1 MHGVECEYLMDFRF
15 PVCFFVPLWHPKVHC
30 NCTTLPS
37 VIERRI
43 SRRRNN
49 MEHALFLDKP
59 VRSNPRSRV
68 QVLAV
73 SVLPS
78 PPCEIT
84 SPTPD
89 TPSWSTNVHDSDGQL
104 TSTIDKSTTEHMA
117 IIASMTRPQ
126 WRMDADLVVNSAS
139 PDRTPQ
145 ESSVTPGP
153 PQQRRGK
160 ATKAACS
167 TCRKRKSKV

>member
-1 MHGVECEYLMDFRF
+1 
-15 PVCFFVPLWHPKVHC
+15 
-30 NCTTLPS
+30 
-37 VIERRI
+37 
-43 SRRRNN
+43 

-59 VRSNPRSRV
+59 VRSNPRRRA
-68 QVLAV
+68 QALAV
-73 SVLPS
+73 SMLPS
-78 PPCEIT
+78 PPCEIA
-84 SPTPD
+84 SPAPEI
-89 TPSWSTNVHDSDGQL
+89 PSRSIFTHDSDLQL
-104 TSTIDKSTTEHMA
+104 TSTTEKSTTEHMA

-126 WRMDADLVVNSAS
+126 WRTDADLVVNSAS